1 MNEYLEAFVEEGKSM
16 LTDLNN
22 LLLELEKG
30 GDEEVINSIFRIA
43 HTLKGNSAAMGFD
56 SLAEL
61 AHAVEDLL
69 DGIRQGKLQ
78 LDNDIMNLIFEGVD
92 SLEDL
97 LEEVM
102 ENGAPQSDAGELI
115 TRIRDELERKTSEES
130 DRDKVEER
138 KLEGEGTDIE
148 IRIDPTSQMKG
159 VDAMIILKNV
169 EEVAEIVDTSPSREE
184 IEDGKFDTSFH
195 LLLKGDIS
203 KAREVLQKLPQIKEL
218 VIGGKEEKSE
228 DKIEL
233 DEKQKEE
240 LSEVKKKEE
249 EEEEK
254 KKTGKIE
261 KDKSIGSHSSPPV
274 SKPKKEVKLKT
285 EKIQSVRISVQKL
298 DELMNLVEE
307 LVVRKLKLENSLP
320 PELRRSIERD
330 FSVFDRVISRLQDTV
345 MDLRLIPLKHVV
357 DRLPRVVRDLS
368 QTLGKETDFEIIGSD
383 VTVDRTVL
391 DKIQDPL
398 IHLLRNSIDH
408 GIEPPE
414 EREKLG
420 KPRQGKVKLH
430 AEKMKDYVIIEVSDD
445 GKGLD
450 AEVIKKKGIE
460 KGIITPER
468 AQEMSDEEAYNLI
481 FQPGF
486 STKEKATEVSG
497 RGVGMDIVVN
507 TVRSLGG
514 SVEVKSEKGKGTTVR
529 MRLPLTMAIM
539 QILLVSVGNEKYGVP
554 LKDIME
560 VKPVNRCEIRTVAG
574 ADRLVMR
581 EGTIPVIRLSNVLGV
596 QANGGKMVVVT
607 SSFERTVALVCDDVL
622 SQKEV
627 VVKSLGGVL
636 RMTQGISGVS
646 ILGEGE
652 VVPILDVNSL

>member
-1 MNEYLEAFVEEGKSM
+1 MNEYLEAFVEESKSM
-16 LTDLNN
+16 ITDLNN

-56 SLAEL
+56 NLAEL

-69 DGIRQGKLQ
+69 DAIRQGKTQ
-78 LDNDIMNLIFEGVD
+78 LNNEIMNLIFEGVD
-92 SLEDL
+92 SIGDL

-102 ENGAPQSDAGELI
+102 ENGAPQSNADELI
-115 TRIRDELERKTSEES
+115 SRIRSELEKRVEGKVDKEET
-130 DRDKVEER
+130 EE
-138 KLEGEGTDIE
+138 KGLEGEGTGVE
-148 IRIDPTSQMKG
+148 IKIDPSSQMKG
-159 VDAMIILKNV
+159 IDAMIVLKNV

-184 IEDGKFDTSFH
+184 IEDGKFDTSFR

-203 KAREVLQKLPQIKEL
+203 KIREVLQKLPQVKEL
-218 VIGGKEEKSE
+218 IVGEKEEQEEEKCEEKEQEKE
-228 DKIEL
+228 DKI
-233 DEKQKEE
+233 
-240 LSEVKKKEE
+240 KKEE
-249 EEEEK
+249 EAKTEK
-254 KKTGKIE
+254 P
-261 KDKSIGSHSSPPV
+261 SPPL
-274 SKPKKEVKLKT
+274 KRPKKEVKIRT
-285 EKIQSVRISVQKL
+285 EKIQSVRIGVQKL

-307 LVVRKLKLENSLP
+307 LVVRKLKLENSMP
-320 PELRRSIERD
+320 PELRRGIERD

-368 QTLGKETDFEIIGSD
+368 QSLGREIDFEIVGSD

-408 GIEPPE
+408 GIEAPE
-414 EREKLG
+414 ERERLG
-420 KPRQGKVKLH
+420 KPRRGKVKLH

-450 AEVIKKKGIE
+450 AEVIKKKAVE
-460 KGIITPER
+460 KGMISPER

-486 STKEKATEVSG
+486 STKEKITEVSG

-539 QILLVSVGNEKYGVP
+539 QILLVGVGSEKYGLP

-560 VKPVNRCEIRTVAG
+560 VRPINRCEIRTVAG
-574 ADRLVMR
+574 ADKLIIRG
-581 EGTIPVIRLSNVLGV
+581 GTIPVIYLSNALGV

-607 SSFERTVALVCDDVL
+607 SSFERTVALVCDDVI

-636 RMTQGISGVS
+636 RGIRGISGVS

>member
-1 MNEYLEAFVEEGKSM
+1 MNEYLEAFVEESKS
-16 LTDLNN
+16 LITDLNN
-22 LLLELEKG
+22 LLLELEKEG
-30 GDEEVINSIFRIA
+30 NAEVINSIFRIA

-56 SLAEL
+56 GLAEL

-69 DGIRQGKLQ
+69 DGLRQGKIQ
-78 LDNDIMNLIFEGVD
+78 LDNDVMDLIFEGVD
-92 SLEDL
+92 SIESL

-102 ENGAPQSDAGELI
+102 ESGQPQSDVNDLIAKIRGELEK
-115 TRIRDELERKTSEES
+115 RIGEKREEGKERKT
-130 DRDKVEER
+130 
-138 KLEGEGTDIE
+138 LEGQGIRVE
-148 IRIDPTSQMKG
+148 IKIDPSSQMKG
-159 VDAMIILKNV
+159 IDAMLILKNI
-169 EEVAEIVDTSPSREE
+169 EEVAEIVDTSPLREE
-184 IEDGKFDTSFH
+184 IEDGKFDSSFQ
-195 LLLKGDIS
+195 LLLKGEIE
-203 KAREVLQKLPQIKEL
+203 KIKEILQKLPQVKEFT
-218 VIGGKEEKSE
+218 VEESTT
-228 DKIEL
+228 
-233 DEKQKEE
+233 EE
-240 LSEVKKKEE
+240 MERTEESKEVKERTE
-249 EEEEK
+249 GEGEEEK
-254 KKTGKIE
+254 KE
-261 KDKSIGSHSSPPV
+261 KPEEEERKEKME
-274 SKPKKEVKLKT
+274 KPKKDIKIKT
-285 EKIQSVRISVQKL
+285 ERIQSVRISVQKL

-320 PELRRSIERD
+320 AELRRGIERE

-368 QTLGKETDFEIIGSD
+368 QSLGKEVDFEIIGSD

-398 IHLLRNSIDH
+398 IHLLRNAIDH
-408 GIEPPE
+408 GIEPPD

-420 KPRQGKVKLH
+420 KPRTGKVRLA
-430 AEKMKDYVIIEVSDD
+430 AEKMKDHVIIEVSDD

-450 AEVIKKKGIE
+450 AEAIKRKAIE
-460 KGIITPER
+460 RGLITPER

-486 STKEKATEVSG
+486 STKEKVTDISG

-514 SVEVKSEKGKGTTVR
+514 SVEVRSEKGKGTTVR

-539 QILLVSVGNEKYGVP
+539 QVLLIRVGKEKYGVP

-560 VKPVNRCEIRTVAG
+560 VKPVSRCEIRTVAG
-574 ADRLVMR
+574 VDKLITRD
-581 EGTIPVIRLSNVLGV
+581 GIIPVIHLSKALGV
-596 QANGGKMVVVT
+596 QSNGGKMVIIT
-607 SSFERTVALVCDDVL
+607 SSFERTVALICDEVL

-636 RMTQGISGVS
+636 KSIRGISGVS